1 MQCGLAGVLG
11 TWGLLV
17 KSRQGDSVLMYKG
30 KIRLRLYSPRRKRNQ
45 SRGEA
50 WQLLASDFRVKR
62 MGAHLGWTDT
72 MPSSLP
78 RWKLFG
84 EVFVTGAEM
93 RRRKGT
99 LQLLILTDAKAV
111 QFRTDY
117 LQFGFE

>member
-62 MGAHLGWTDT
+62 MGAQLGWTDT

-99 LQLLILTDAKAV
+99 LQLLILTDAKTV
-111 QFRTDY
+111 
-117 LQFGFE
+117 